1 MDETTA
7 MPLGRIVAQA
17 PKPAPGA
24 PAGGAGGVVPP
35 AAPAGNA
42 GQAALDAIQ
51 KGKQAISDTFT
62 NSLKGLDGVTDVEQL
77 QQGTIFALS
86 EATAAAGK
94 NAAELAATGNQA
106 AATSALNAQQAL
118 VRFMQ
123 EIQGLFM
130 DIRILPF
137 KLLSAFARGIGLTVI
152 S

>member
-1 MDETTA
+1 MDETIA

-17 PKPAPGA
+17 PGVPKP
-24 PAGGAGGVVPP
+24 GVVP
-35 AAPAGNA
+35 AAVPPGVPGVAGNA
-42 GQAALDAIQ
+42 GQAALEAIQ
-51 KGKQAISDTFT
+51 LGKQKISDTFT
-62 NSLKGLDGVTDVEQL
+62 NSLKSLEGVTDVEQL

-137 KLLSAFARGIGLTVI
+137 KMLSAFARGIGLTVI
-152 S
+152 Q